1 MIYPE
6 RLTLAHAASLAPRVR
21 KADCDD
27 LKNHGAG
34 AEYALALALCTPG
47 EAWAVM
53 HLAENATPEIIGA
66 GGWTVDG
73 CVWTLWANMTR
84 GQAREVMKM
93 VVPYARIIA
102 IRANRPL
109 HNWYREGNL
118 ATEHFLRATRC
129 VDFTE
134 KRATI
139 TGRPYRHFK
148 LKALEDLPNV

>member
-6 RLTLAHAASLAPRVR
+6 KLTLAHAAALAPRVR
-21 KADCDD
+21 KADLDD

-34 AEYALALALCTPG
+34 ADYALAMALTTPG

-53 HLAENATPEIIGA
+53 HDGVPIGA
-66 GGWTVDG
+66 GGWTKDG
-73 CVWTLWANMTR
+73 CIWTLWADLSL

-109 HNWYREGNL
+109 HNWYREGNR